1 MRTGAPLHRHP
12 RDRLQNCSHPCT
24 APPPASSIRAYIALP
39 PLRHRRPAHAHYVN
53 TLGCFTAVIKEYPLA
68 NHYQTIQ
75 VPCVDLK
82 INLISLYFAL
92 RVQTYVYINK
102 YMLVCVYIYTHYG
115 VYVILYYDSCVVCCV
130 RAAEGRGIYAYII

>member
-1 MRTGAPLHRHP
+1 MTLKSGLSCVLHP
-12 RDRLQNCSHPCT
+12 AT
-24 APPPASSIRAYIALP
+24 PPPDDRRRLSAHIVPVVL
-39 PLRHRRPAHAHYVN
+39 LHCCRPAHAYYVN

-92 RVQTYVYINK
+92 RA
-102 YMLVCVYIYTHYG
+102 YIYISTCTLQYICI
-115 VYVILYYDSCVVCCV
+115 YNSYCA
-130 RAAEGRGIYAYII
+130 RAVEGRGTRVLYVI